1 MSEDEAI
8 ERIVIAQ
15 EAQAM
20 ALESIQRLLFQML
33 ELQKEA
39 EQNTRTIQ
47 RYNQSLDKTTDSN
60 SIPL

>member
-8 ERIVIAQ
+8 ERIVLAQ
-15 EAQAM
+15 EAQAV